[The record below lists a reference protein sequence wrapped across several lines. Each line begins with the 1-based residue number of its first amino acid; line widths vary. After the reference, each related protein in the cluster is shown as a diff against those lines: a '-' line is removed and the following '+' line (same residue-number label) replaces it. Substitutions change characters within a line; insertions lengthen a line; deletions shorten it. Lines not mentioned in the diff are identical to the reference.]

1 MFGLFKKKKKETKP
15 KGFYSMVSGTSMDI
29 TEVDDEMFAGKLLGD
44 GIAVKPSDDL
54 FVAPCNGTITTVMDS
69 KHAIGL
75 EDENGVQVLIH
86 IGLDTVTLNGEG
98 FEVYCKVGD
107 KVQVGAPLVKV
118 DRKLLQEKN
127 IRSTRTPPI
136 TRVERKNT
144 SPCSTATGRTRRRPR
159 RASRGRRA
167 PRARPRWS

>member
-1 MFGLFKKKKKETKP
+1 MFGLFKKKKKETNP

-127 IRSTRTPPI
+127 IPDVTMMVFIELNGHEI
-136 TRVERKNT
+136 TTYHTNETVAGGKNLLIEYQ
-144 SPCSTATGRTRRRPR
+144 
-159 RASRGRRA
+159 
-167 PRARPRWS
+167 